1 MTYGASALPPI
12 DQTAIPAEVRN
23 GSAQDKKDY
32 QAALGFESML
42 MNELTKT
49 MVATARPVDGQAS
62 DGAFG
67 DTSSDGSSS
76 DDGTVDGQSSD
87 AATSTYLDMLPGQLA
102 DSLMASGG
110 TGLAKTFYDS
120 LKERRS

>member
-49 MVATARPVDGQAS
+49 MVATAQPVDGQTS

-67 DTSSDGSSS
+67 DTSSDSSSS